1 MQSLTGGS
9 VARRLVSAA
18 FAVKRARA
26 VVLLVVAA
34 LAVALIG
41 AGPAAASDGG
51 GGVSWGSFHFTSYG
65 DYMTVHDLQADGY
78 SVTAEAT
85 DGRNWWYCT
94 NSNGYAGP
102 AKTCNWDV
110 PEYKTLRV
118 YLYRNGSGD
127 SAGPWY
133 VSTT

>member
-18 FAVKRARA
+18 LGVKRARL
-26 VVLLVVAA
+26 VVLVGAA
-34 LAVALIG
+34 LAVSLMG

-51 GGVSWGSFHFTSYG
+51 GGVSWGSFDWKSYG
-65 DYMTVHDLQADGY
+65 DYITVHDLQADGY

-94 NSNGYAGP
+94 NANGYAGP

-110 PEYKTLRV
+110 PEHIYLKV
-118 YLYRNGSGD
+118 YLYRNGSGN

-133 VSTT
+133 VATT